1 MKKIIIL
8 VIGLVLLT
16 FFSFDKVEKSSDN
29 NLCDIINISPNNQI
43 NNFDLNHLLKI
54 KKNKLLKIDNKIYPF
69 LFDNKPSTFDAAYII
84 SQFSVSKNRKA
95 LIILNYFA
103 ECDSEKKE
111 IRLFIIE
118 NCKKVIADYQISYVD
133 NEGTTYEVTSRLNI
147 KNKLLKIKID
157 TSSEWSSEN
166 QPNIDTI
173 FTECNLIKLSTIKL
187 DTIHKKHSY
196 YLKKNI

>member
-1 MKKIIIL
+1 
-8 VIGLVLLT
+8 
-16 FFSFDKVEKSSDN
+16 
-29 NLCDIINISPNNQI
+29 
-43 NNFDLNHLLKI
+43 
-54 KKNKLLKIDNKIYPF
+54 
-69 LFDNKPSTFDAAYII
+69 
-84 SQFSVSKNRKA
+84 
-95 LIILNYFA
+95 
-103 ECDSEKKE
+103 
-111 IRLFIIE
+111 
-118 NCKKVIADYQISYVD
+118 VIADYQISYVD
-133 NEGTTYEVTSRLNI
+133 NEGTTYEVTSKLNI